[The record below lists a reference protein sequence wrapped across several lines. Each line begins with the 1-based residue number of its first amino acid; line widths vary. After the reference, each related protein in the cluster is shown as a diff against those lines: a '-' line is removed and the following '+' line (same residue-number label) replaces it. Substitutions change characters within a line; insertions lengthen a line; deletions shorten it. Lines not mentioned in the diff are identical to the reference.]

1 MIRDQIPALTPL
13 AALLA
18 FAIATAVAAIALT
31 ACTATSPTPSQTD
44 APSTTVQDYAACWA
58 DTARSQDASPP
69 ANTFNTSDASMLR
82 CRHLRPGPDY
92 WLTHHITGGRL
103 PVPRYKYSVAD
114 HEQCLTE
121 TVAWFKNTHPD
132 AGASHPHFFAE
143 IICAVPPPVY
153 TNVPED

>member
-1 MIRDQIPALTPL
+1 MIRNQIPALTPL

-18 FAIATAVAAIALT
+18 LAIAAAAAAIALT
-31 ACTATSPTPSQTD
+31 ACTGIVPTPSGTD
-44 APSTTVQDYAACWA
+44 TRPAAVQAYATCWA
-58 DTARSQDASPP
+58 DTAKSQDANPP

-92 WLTHHITGGRL
+92 WLTHNITGGRL
-103 PVPRYKYSVAD
+103 PVPRYRYSVAD
-114 HEQCLTE
+114 HEICLSE
-121 TVAWFKNTHPD
+121 TVAWFRGAHPD
-132 AGASHPHFFAE
+132 AGASHPHLFAE